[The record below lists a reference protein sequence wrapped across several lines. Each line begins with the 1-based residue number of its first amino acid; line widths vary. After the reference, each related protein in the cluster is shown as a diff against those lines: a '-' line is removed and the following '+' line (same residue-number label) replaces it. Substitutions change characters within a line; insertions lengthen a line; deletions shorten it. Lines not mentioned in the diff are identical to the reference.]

1 MRKPIIGITASY
13 GTNGNISMRP
23 AYVDAIRENGGI
35 GCLLSRPTDPDEIAA
50 LAADLDGLLFAGGDD
65 IDPAYYGETVAHPSV
80 KITPERDT
88 FELALFTAFIQTGKP
103 IFGICRGI
111 QLMNVALGGSLHQHI
126 EGHRQSPTPGSQPVQ
141 PVAVEAGTRLAV
153 LVGMTDGAS
162 EMPVNTFH
170 HQAVKVQGRGSSY
183 RHGRLMGLSKPR
195 AARSPLFRRCSMASR
210 AFLSRLSR
218 GAWSICRLCRSL
230 PAMTA
235 ACRAPFPIFKS
246 KRGKS

>member
-1 MRKPIIGITASY
+1 
-13 GTNGNISMRP
+13 MRP

-103 IFGICRGI
+103 FRHLPGHSADECGT
-111 QLMNVALGGSLHQHI
+111 GGSLHQHI

-162 EMPVNTFH
+162 EMPG
-170 HQAVKVQGRGSSY
+170 QYLSSS
-183 RHGRLMGLSKPR
+183 GGESAGP
-195 AARSPLFRRCSMASR
+195 
-210 AFLSRLSR
+210 
-218 GAWSICRLCRSL
+218 GAHRIG
-230 PAMTA
+230 T
-235 ACRAPFPIFKS
+235 
-246 KRGKS
+246 GG

>member
-35 GCLLSRPTDPDEIAA
+35 GCLLSRPTNPDEIAA
-50 LAADLDGLLFAGGDD
+50 LAADLDGLLFAGGGD
-65 IDPAYYGETVAHPSV
+65 IDPVYYGETVAHPSV
-80 KITPERDT
+80 EITPERDT
-88 FELALFTAFIQTGKP
+88 FELALFAAFIQTGKP

-126 EGHRQSPTPGSQPVQ
+126 EGHRQSPTPGCQPVQ

-153 LVGMTDGAS
+153 LVGMADGAS

-170 HQAVKVQGRGSSY
+170 HQAVKVPGRGLIVSA
-183 RHGRLMGLSKPR
+183 R
-195 AARSPLFRRCSMASR
+195 AADGIIEAIELPDHPFFVGVQWHPELFYRDYPA
-210 AFLSRLSR
+210 AR
-218 GAWSICRLCRSL
+218 GLFAGFV
-230 PAMTA
+230 A
-235 ACRAPFPIFKS
+235 ACRP
-246 KRGKS
+246 